1 MAHHKSAK
9 KRIRTSER
17 RRVINK
23 NTLASVRTAVKKF
36 ENACKATGEE
46 KVAADA
52 LKTLFTSAQSS
63 LSRAV
68 KKGILHKNTV
78 SRKTSRLAA
87 MLKRSAA

>member
-46 KVAADA
+46 KVSADA

-87 MLKRSAA
+87 MLKRTA

>member
-23 NTLASVRTAVKKF
+23 NFMASVRTAVKKF
-36 ENACKATGEE
+36 EKACVATGEE
-46 KVAADA
+46 AVKADDLKV
-52 LKTLFTSAQSS
+52 LFVSAQSS

-68 KKGILHKNTV
+68 KKGMMHKNTV